1 MAPLPGRAQAEGNEG
16 GAPMSLNESSVS
28 VMLPISDPDRA
39 QRFYTDQLDLPYE
52 GTNEEGSLMYRLSG
66 GTQLMLLPRPDEK
79 PLTSTAMSFEV
90 ADLEQEIADLEGRG
104 VAFEDYDLPGM
115 KTEGHIATM
124 GDAKAAWFLDPDG
137 NVLCVHHGG

>member
-1 MAPLPGRAQAEGNEG
+1 
-16 GAPMSLNESSVS
+16 MSLNDSSVS

-39 QRFYTDQLDLPYE
+39 QKFYTDQLGLPYQ
-52 GTNEEGSLMYRLSG
+52 GTNLEGSLMYRLSG

-90 ADLEQEIADLEGRG
+90 GDLEKEIADLEARG
-104 VAFEDYDLPGM
+104 VTFEDYDMPGM

-124 GDAKAAWFLDPDG
+124 GDEKAAWFLDPDG
-137 NVLCVHHGG
+137 NVLCVHQDG